1 MPVVALVVDDSMV
14 IRHTV
19 CRFLEE
25 RGFAVEAASN
35 GMEALDILN
44 RVLPG
49 LVITDMQMP
58 AMGGSEFISALK
70 DKPQTASIPI
80 VILTGRSSGFDQTE
94 TRAEF
99 TIGTFKAHA
108 ERVRAYMED
117 PSIGGDRVESILDAA
132 HALSLQRRRNL
143 AVKKLSPEEERQQL
157 LSNAQPAADPFKSV
171 HRRPEYVEPDLQKV
185 PLSPEPDILL
195 FDEPDG
201 ALAQLL
207 VRGT

>member
-70 DKPQTASIPI
+70 DKPHTASIPI
-80 VILTGRSSGFDQTE
+80 VILTGRSSGFDQSE

-99 TIGTFKAHA
+99 TIFKDIDIQ
-108 ERVRAYMED
+108 EQLEK
-117 PSIGGDRVESILDAA
+117 
-132 HALSLQRRRNL
+132 ALS
-143 AVKKLSPEEERQQL
+143 AVFGSAAKAKSAKA
-157 LSNAQPAADPFKSV
+157 SNS
-171 HRRPEYVEPDLQKV
+171 
-185 PLSPEPDILL
+185 S
-195 FDEPDG
+195 
-201 ALAQLL
+201 
-207 VRGT
+207 